1 MYTPSVYLFLR
12 MHTTCCR
19 ACVDSACPELM
30 LPVVEPQTT
39 AHTDI
44 DSEEAKVPWHHQLMA
59 IGETSFTM
67 HHHPSPCVTIC
78 HSCVTI
84 LYQASQPFTLRHHSE
99 PSVTIVHHLPPVFTM
114 RHHLSPLFTM
124 QHHPSP
130 TITIVHH
137 ASPSFTI
144 CHHQLH
150 VLWL

>member
-1 MYTPSVYLFLR
+1 MYTPSVYLFPR

-44 DSEEAKVPWHHQLMA
+44 DSEEASVPWHHQLIA
-59 IGETSFTM
+59 IGETSFTIL
-67 HHHPSPCVTIC
+67 HHLSPFFTMRHHLSPFVTI
-78 HSCVTI
+78 I
-84 LYQASQPFTLRHHSE
+84 
-99 PSVTIVHHLPPVFTM
+99 HHLSPFDTM
-114 RHHLSPLFTM
+114 RHHLSPLFPM

-130 TITIVHH
+130 TITIIHH

-150 VLWL
+150 LLWL